1 MDPACVRVCVPPQG
15 RPLFLQSSRNVSV
28 NVVDGNNQLLTQL
41 VTGEEP
47 PASHTW
53 PPQRTQ
59 HSPRSFMIVCS
70 IRRSPDFF
78 FFSLN

>member
-1 MDPACVRVCVPPQG
+1 MFSESDYFLAECAFKLEVNGPCLHVCVPPQG

-47 PASHTW
+47 TASHTW

-59 HSPRSFMIVCS
+59 HSPADS
-70 IRRSPDFF
+70 
-78 FFSLN
+78 